1 MIVSINHLVNADN
14 GRMDTFSPDFNFIVD
29 FSQIVNILHFTVLI
43 ISCSSSSFQG
53 RLMHFLQRVL
63 FLFLL
68 AVVVFVNP
76 CRLDDF
82 GEGTS
87 PQFTANYELIEFF
100 LALLEVA

>member
-1 MIVSINHLVNADN
+1 
-14 GRMDTFSPDFNFIVD
+14 MDTFSPNFDFIVD
-29 FSQIVNILHFTVLI
+29 FSQIVNILHFAVLV

-53 RLMHFLQRVL
+53 RFMHFLQRVL
-63 FLFLL
+63 FFLFLT
-68 AVVVFVNP
+68 VVVFVNP

-82 GEGTS
+82 GERTS